1 MKSKF
6 LSLDTKD
13 AINGFVVA
21 FLGTALSTI
30 LATLESGA
38 LPTLAELRSAGI
50 IGLTAGLSY
59 LIKNVLTNSNGELI
73 KGEKWDIY

>member
-6 LSLDTKD
+6 LNLDIKD

-21 FLGTALSTI
+21 FLSAALTGI
-30 LATLESGA
+30 VATLDAGA
-38 LPTLAELRSAGI
+38 LPSVAELKQAGV

-59 LIKNVLTNSNGELI
+59 LLKNVLSNSNGEFL
-73 KGEKWDIY
+73 KKDA

>member
-13 AINGFVVA
+13 AINGFIVA
-21 FLGTALSTI
+21 FLSAALTAV
-30 LATLESGA
+30 LATLDSGT
-38 LPTLAELRSAGI
+38 LPTLAELKSAGI

-59 LIKNVLTNSNGELI
+59 LIKNVLTNSNGELV
-73 KGEKWDIY
+73 KAEK

>member
-6 LSLDTKD
+6 LNLDIKD

-21 FLGTALSTI
+21 FLSAALTG
-30 LATLESGA
+30 LMATLDSGA
-38 LPTLAELRSAGI
+38 LPTVAELKSAGV

-59 LIKNVLTNSNGELI
+59 LLKNILTNSNGELL
-73 KGEKWDIY
+73 KKEA

>member
-21 FLGTALSTI
+21 FLSAALTAV
-30 LATLESGA
+30 LATLDSGA
-38 LPTLAELRSAGI
+38 LPTLTEVKSAGI

-73 KGEKWDIY
+73 KSEK